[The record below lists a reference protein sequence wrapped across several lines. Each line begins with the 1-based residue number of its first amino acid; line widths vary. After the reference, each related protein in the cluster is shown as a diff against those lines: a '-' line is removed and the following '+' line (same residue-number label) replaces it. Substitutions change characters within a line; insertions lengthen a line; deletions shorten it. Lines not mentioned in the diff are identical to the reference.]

1 MRQVSSQPFAAYNR
15 QSKAKQSKARYD
27 YLIALALE
35 KMYILDMLSNINPI
49 LRILLV
55 IVLTV
60 AAIFIVKAI
69 RRFSQYMLTMK
80 IDSKAASEEILTRR
94 YPRLATIITIL
105 VSAVTFT
112 IYFVAVGMVLREF
125 KISLTAYFASA
136 TVIGLA
142 VGFGLQGFVQD
153 LVIGLTLIFS
163 DALNIGEMVKLGDEI
178 GKIDSIG
185 LRFTVLINLHG
196 QRIMI
201 PNRNIATIS
210 QYRGGCIRAY
220 VDIQL
225 PQEIDE
231 KTMLQTIQ
239 VIAMGM
245 YDQHRSIILAAPEI
259 FGIKDVKGGH
269 WRYLRIKIKLW
280 PGQIN
285 LIEVTFKERVV
296 QVLKK
301 SDADYASWMITVTY
315 KVE

>member
-1 MRQVSSQPFAAYNR
+1 M
-15 QSKAKQSKARYD
+15 KLLD
-27 YLIALALE
+27 ILI
-35 KMYILDMLSNINPI
+35 DMNPI

-55 IVLTV
+55 IVLAV
-60 AAIFIVKAI
+60 AAHFIVKTI
-69 RRFSQYMLTMK
+69 RRFSQYLLTMK
-80 IDSKAASEEILTRR
+80 VDSSETSTEILTRR
-94 YPRLATIITIL
+94 YPKLATIITIF
-105 VSAVTFT
+105 VSAVTFI
-112 IYFVAVGMVLREF
+112 IYFVAVGMILREF

-153 LVIGLTLIFS
+153 LVIGLTLIFT
-163 DALNIGEMVKLGDEI
+163 DALTIGEMVKLGDEI
-178 GKIDSIG
+178 GKVDSIG

-196 QRIMI
+196 QRILI

-231 KTMLQTIQ
+231 KEILQAIQ
-239 VIAMGM
+239 AIAKGM
-245 YDQHRSIILAAPEI
+245 YNQHRSIILALPEI
-259 FGIKDVKGGH
+259 FGIQEAKDGQ
-269 WRYLRIKIKLW
+269 WRYLRIKFKLW

-285 LIEVTFKERVV
+285 IIEETFKKRVV
-296 QVLKK
+296 RVLQKLY
-301 SDADYASWMITVTY
+301 ADYDVWMITVTY

>member
-1 MRQVSSQPFAAYNR
+1 MKLLN
-15 QSKAKQSKARYD
+15 
-27 YLIALALE
+27 
-35 KMYILDMLSNINPI
+35 ILTDINPI

-55 IVLTV
+55 IVLAV
-60 AAIFIVKAI
+60 AAHFTVKAI
-69 RRFSQYMLTMK
+69 RRLSQYLLTMK
-80 IDSKAASEEILTRR
+80 VDSKATSEAILTRR
-94 YPRLATIITIL
+94 YPKLATIFTIL
-105 VSAVTFT
+105 VSAGTFI
-112 IYFVAVGMVLREF
+112 IYFVAIGMILREF
-125 KISLTAYFASA
+125 KISLTTYFASA

-153 LVIGLTLIFS
+153 LVIGLTLIFT
-163 DALNIGEMVKLGDEI
+163 DALTIGEMVKLGDEI
-178 GKIDSIG
+178 GKVDSIG
-185 LRFTVLINLHG
+185 LRFTVLVNLHG

-231 KTMLQTIQ
+231 KAMLQTIQ
-239 VIAMGM
+239 VIAIGM
-245 YDQHRSIILAAPEI
+245 YDQHRSIILAPPEI
-259 FGIKDVKGGH
+259 FGIKDVKGGQ
-269 WRYLRIKIKLW
+269 WRYLRIKVKLW

-285 LIEVTFKERVV
+285 IIEGTFKEKVV

-301 SDADYASWMITVTY
+301 SDANYASWMITVTY

>member
-1 MRQVSSQPFAAYNR
+1 
-15 QSKAKQSKARYD
+15 
-27 YLIALALE
+27 
-35 KMYILDMLSNINPI
+35 
-49 LRILLV
+49 
-55 IVLTV
+55 
-60 AAIFIVKAI
+60 
-69 RRFSQYMLTMK
+69 LTMK
-80 IDSKAASEEILTRR
+80 IDSKETSEAILTRR
-94 YPRLATIITIL
+94 YPKLATIITIL

-112 IYFVAVGMVLREF
+112 IYFVAVGMILREF
-125 KISLTAYFASA
+125 KISLTTYFASA

-163 DALNIGEMVKLGDEI
+163 DALTIGEMVKLGDEI
-178 GKIDSIG
+178 GKVDSIG

-196 QRIMI
+196 QRIII

-210 QYRGGCIRAY
+210 QFRGGCIRAY

-231 KTMLQTIQ
+231 KEISLPAIQ
-239 VIAMGM
+239 AICQGHVQPTQIYHSGHTGNLR
-245 YDQHRSIILAAPEI
+245 DQGCQGWSMALSAYQVQALAGTNKIIE
-259 FGIKDVKGGH
+259 
-269 WRYLRIKIKLW
+269 
-280 PGQIN
+280 
-285 LIEVTFKERVV
+285 ETFKERVV

>member
-1 MRQVSSQPFAAYNR
+1 MKLVDIFTQ
-15 QSKAKQSKARYD
+15 
-27 YLIALALE
+27 
-35 KMYILDMLSNINPI
+35 MNPL

-55 IVLTV
+55 IVLAG
-60 AAIFIVKAI
+60 AAIFAVKAI
-69 RRFSQYMLTMK
+69 RRLSQYLLTMEV
-80 IDSKAASEEILTRR
+80 DSNETSQAILTRR
-94 YPRLATIITIL
+94 YPKLATIITIF

-112 IYFVAVGMVLREF
+112 IYFVAVGLILREF
-125 KISLTAYFASA
+125 KISLTTYFASA

-163 DALNIGEMVKLGDEI
+163 DALTIGEMVKLGDEI
-178 GKIDSIG
+178 GKVDSIG

-196 QRIMI
+196 QRILI

-210 QYRGGCIRAY
+210 QFRGGCIRAY

-225 PQEIDE
+225 PQEVDE
-231 KTMLQTIQ
+231 KEIMQAIQ
-239 VIAMGM
+239 AVARGM
-245 YDQHRSIILAAPEI
+245 YDQHRSIILAIPEI
-259 FGIKDVKGGH
+259 FGIKDAKDGH
-269 WRYLRIKIKLW
+269 WRYLRIKFKLW

-285 LIEVTFKERVV
+285 IIEVTFKERVV
-296 QVLKK
+296 QLLKN

>member
-1 MRQVSSQPFAAYNR
+1 LT
-15 QSKAKQSKARYD
+15 D
-27 YLIALALE
+27 
-35 KMYILDMLSNINPI
+35 INPF

-55 IVLTV
+55 IVLAV

-69 RRFSQYMLTMK
+69 RRLSQYLLTMK
-80 IDSKAASEEILTRR
+80 IDSKETSQEILTRR
-94 YPRLATIITIL
+94 YPKLATIITIF
-105 VSAVTFT
+105 VSAVTFI
-112 IYFVAVGMVLREF
+112 IYFVAVGMILREF
-125 KISLTAYFASA
+125 KISLTTYFASA

-163 DALNIGEMVKLGDEI
+163 DALTIGEMVKLGDEI
-178 GKIDSIG
+178 GKVDSIG

-196 QRIMI
+196 QRIII

-210 QYRGGCIRAY
+210 QFRGGCIRAY

-231 KTMLQTIQ
+231 KKMLPAIQ
-239 VIAMGM
+239 SICKGM
-245 YDQHRSIILAAPEI
+245 YNQHRSIILAMPEI
-259 FGIKDVKGGH
+259 FGIKDVEYGQ
-269 WRYLRIKIKLW
+269 WRYLRIKFKLW
-280 PGQIN
+280 PGQIKI
-285 LIEVTFKERVV
+285 IEETFKERVV